1 MSSTIVHS
9 TFITSTTSIKS
20 TSTAIT
26 TAFASSTP
34 ITIISSIPQAPPAGS
49 ASRSNSTD
57 GWSPAAIIGIVTA
70 VVFLLIM
77 VPLIAV
83 TLRHYERKRLQ
94 ETVQNNGSGGLDSSK
109 SSITEGQSLKSILV
123 TREMQR
129 SSVKL
134 GEGVDRPEQAHIH
147 ERGWSRTE
155 VRAGGWK

>member
-1 MSSTIVHS
+1 
-9 TFITSTTSIKS
+9 
-20 TSTAIT
+20 
-26 TAFASSTP
+26 
-34 ITIISSIPQAPPAGS
+34 
-49 ASRSNSTD
+49 
-57 GWSPAAIIGIVTA
+57 
-70 VVFLLIM
+70 M

-94 ETVQNNGSGGLDSSK
+94 ETVQNNGASGLDSSK

-134 GEGVDRPEQAHIH
+134 GEGVDRPEQAHMH